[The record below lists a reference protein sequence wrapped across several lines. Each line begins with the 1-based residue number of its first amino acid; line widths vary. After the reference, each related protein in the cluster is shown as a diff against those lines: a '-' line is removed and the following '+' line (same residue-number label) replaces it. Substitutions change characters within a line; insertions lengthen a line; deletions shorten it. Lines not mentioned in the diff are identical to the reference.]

1 MQMDLET
8 LTKLLQNFHEELAT
22 CLENK
27 QAGEFPDTDEMADP
41 ILLGDFIVDTYNSYL
56 VSAKSSCE
64 HPLIQTLPEI
74 EKLMETNQVD
84 YDIRRGVGK
93 LPRLQKMREVAFATK
108 QLLTVLEGMIETEK
122 SKAQGEI
129 VGVMTLLE
137 NLSEQIGHAQETIRE
152 NPEEGGQSVRHLV
165 EEYNRYLGIVLEST
179 DDAVLA
185 KMFSPLEPVVDESTS
200 YQEKLSELR
209 LAQSGLLSY
218 LQKMDERSGISMSL
232 TVNGVADERHERRRR
247 HRR

>member
-1 MQMDLET
+1 MQTDVET
-8 LTKLLQNFHEELAT
+8 LIKLLQNFHEELT
-22 CLENK
+22 ICIKHEDQRGTPFK
-27 QAGEFPDTDEMADP
+27 SKDP
-41 ILLGDFIVDTYNSYL
+41 ILLGDFIFDAYNSYL
-56 VSAKSSCE
+56 TAAKATCE
-64 HPLIQTLPEI
+64 NPIIQAMPEV
-74 EKLMETNQVD
+74 ESLD
-84 YDIRRGVGK
+84 YVANDDSGSVGK
-93 LPRLQKMREVAFATK
+93 NPRFQKMHEVAFAAK
-108 QLLTVLEGMIETEK
+108 QLQTILEGAITTEK
-122 SKAQGEI
+122 TKTHSEI
-129 VGVMTLLE
+129 VGVITLLE
-137 NLSEQIGHAQETIRE
+137 NLGGQIGHAQEAIRE

-165 EEYNRYLGIVLEST
+165 EEYNRYLGIVLETT